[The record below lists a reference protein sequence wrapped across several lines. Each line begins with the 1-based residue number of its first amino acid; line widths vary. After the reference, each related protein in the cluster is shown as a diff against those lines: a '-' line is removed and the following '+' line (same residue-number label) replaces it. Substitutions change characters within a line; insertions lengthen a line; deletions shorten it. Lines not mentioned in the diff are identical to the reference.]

1 MLLYLELVTSTVEVD
16 GVFLC
21 KVSPRALLLDWTAK
35 GAFVCTLELATS
47 TIEAEGVFI
56 CNGTTRAGVYMVFYN

>member
-35 GAFVCTLELATS
+35 GAFVSTLELATS
-47 TIEAEGVFI
+47 TIEVFI